1 MSNNSAEPSEPD
13 AFRPEELAAWRG
25 LLRLHESVTRELDAR
40 LRAEHR
46 LSVADY
52 GVLIT
57 LLSAPDRRLRMGD
70 LALRRNLTPSGIT
83 RNVERLEQDGLIKR
97 ETDHSDG
104 RAYQAALTPQGLT
117 RLRQAQVTH
126 HRVVRQRF
134 LERLPAKEL
143 KSFAELL
150 ERALPGVIS
159 ADTWPPHEHPD
170 RPGEPRR
177 RARRNSRTTASAWRD
192 RPDQAG
198 RYSSS

>member
-1 MSNNSAEPSEPD
+1 MSNKSSEPSEPEP
-13 AFRPEELAAWRG
+13 FTPEELAAWRG
-25 LLRLHESVTRELDAR
+25 LLRLHESVTRDLDAR
-40 LRAEHR
+40 LRAGHG

-57 LLSAPDRRLRMGD
+57 LVSAPDRRLRMGD

-104 RAYQAALTPQGLT
+104 RAYQAALTPRGLA
-117 RLRQAQVTH
+117 RLREAQVTH

-134 LERLPAKEL
+134 LGRLAAKEL

-150 ERALPGVIS
+150 ERAVPGVIS
-159 ADTWPPHEHPD
+159 ADIWPPDEHPA
-170 RPGEPRR
+170 RVGEPRR
-177 RARRNSRTTASAWRD
+177 RARRSPRHTA
-192 RPDQAG
+192 
-198 RYSSS
+198 

>member
-1 MSNNSAEPSEPD
+1 MSNKSSEPHEPD
-13 AFRPEELAAWRG
+13 PFRPEELAAWRG

-40 LRAEHR
+40 LRAEHG

-117 RLRQAQVTH
+117 RLREAQVTH
-126 HRVVRQRF
+126 HSVVRQRF

-143 KSFAELL
+143 QSFAELL

-159 ADTWPPHEHPD
+159 ADIWPPDEHHA
-170 RPGEPRR
+170 RPGEPP
-177 RARRNSRTTASAWRD
+177 
-192 RPDQAG
+192 RPP
-198 RYSSS
+198 RISPRPTP